1 MATTKVDVNL
11 ISATGTASSSTFL
24 RGDGAWQGA
33 GGGWEFVGQS
43 VASSTAIVSFEN
55 MTTGYDWMYT
65 ITNCVPVTDAQQLN
79 CLLGVAGVTYRTA
92 DYRGITSGRHD
103 GGSTDSGEFSS
114 LIAMGANTQGSTSA
128 EKCNYELTLYDP
140 TASGTITS
148 FGGFAFGHSNEGDE
162 IGNYIIGGFHNVA
175 EAIVGV
181 KWSYASGNIES
192 GLFRQYK
199 RANA

>member
-1 MATTKVDVNL
+1 MATTKEDVNL

-43 VASSTAIVSFEN
+43 DGAATALVSFEN
-55 MTTGYDWMYT
+55 MTTGYDYLYT
-65 ITNCVPVTDAQQLN
+65 ITNAVPVSDNQKFN
-79 CLLGVAGVTYRTA
+79 CLFGVAGITYRTA
-92 DYRGITSGRHD
+92 DYRGFTGGRHD
-103 GGSTDSGEFSS
+103 GGSTDQGEFSS
-114 LIAMGANTQGSTSA
+114 AIHMGANPQGSDTN
-128 EKCNYELTLYDP
+128 EKSNYELTIYDP
-140 TASGTITS
+140 SASGTITS
-148 FGGFAFGHSNEGDE
+148 FGGFAFGHSNTGDE
-162 IGNYIIGGFHNVA
+162 IGCYIVGGFHNVA
-175 EAIVGV
+175 EAIVAV